1 MSANLFHKNRP
12 FFVRMRD
19 QAFAK
24 ALQKFSEME
33 EKVKQMDVP
42 EKERLRS
49 LDQFIQALETAFDYA
64 SDSIRGLKRKHLK
77 MYREDSAF
85 GVLEEEV
92 VLCHFLEEMLS
103 STRFLQARLNTD
115 LKMRLYQQ
123 RLRRIQSQVPQ
134 GDGFISTILFSV
146 EKFQETELVAIS
158 KVLELMGQ
166 RWLVGKGLFEII
178 RQKLQ
183 HWVQPATLV

>member
-1 MSANLFHKNRP
+1 LSSNLFHRNRP

-24 ALQKFSEME
+24 ALEKFTEME
-33 EKVKQMDVP
+33 EKVKRIDLP

-49 LDQFIQALETAFDYA
+49 LEHFIHALETAFEFA
-64 SDSIRGLKRKHLK
+64 SDAIRGLKRKHLK
-77 MYREDSAF
+77 MYREDPTF

-103 STRFLQARLNTD
+103 STRFLHARLNTD
-115 LKMRLYQQ
+115 FKMRLYQQ
-123 RLRRIQSQVPQ
+123 RLRRIQAQAPE
-134 GDGFISTILFSV
+134 GEGFISTILFSV
-146 EKFQETELVAIS
+146 EKFQETEVVAIT

-166 RWLVGKGLFEII
+166 RWQVGQGLYEVT

-183 HWVQPATLV
+183 PWLQPVPLG